1 MYEHIESFEIVREEV
16 EGVRRRF
23 GWRVEYLGGIR
34 RRGEEVRGR
43 ECRRGPRVP
52 RSKGPRY
59 LKLIFKYNLD
69 SKEGPSCSF
78 VKLIALIIKY
88 QVRINDEL
96 LVHYHISVSSS
107 NTT

>member
-1 MYEHIESFEIVREEV
+1 MGGGWSIWEEEEEEV
-16 EGVRRRF
+16 GGVRRRF
-23 GWRVEYLGGIR
+23 GRRVEYLGGIR
-34 RRGEEVRGR
+34 RRWEEVRGR

-78 VKLIALIIKY
+78 L
-88 QVRINDEL
+88 
-96 LVHYHISVSSS
+96 
-107 NTT
+107 